1 MSYEAEK
8 KRLIEEFETVVG
20 TIRKDWGLKDKQQRL
35 EATSSSTPSST
46 PSTPRAT
53 GRH

>member
-20 TIRKDWGLKDKQQRL
+20 TIRNDWGLKDKKQGL
-35 EATSSSTPSST
+35 DAKPSSSST
-46 PSTPRAT
+46 TPRAT

>member
-8 KRLIEEFETVVG
+8 KRLIEEFETVVA
-20 TIRKDWGLKDKQQRL
+20 TIRADWGLKDKSQKT
-35 EATSSSTPSST
+35 ESTSAKQP
-46 PSTPRAT
+46 PAPRVV

>member
-20 TIRKDWGLKDKQQRL
+20 TIRSDWGLRDKKQTLDAQ
-35 EATSSSTPSST
+35 
-46 PSTPRAT
+46 PSTASATPRVA

>member
-20 TIRKDWGLKDKQQRL
+20 TIRKDWGLKDKKQTL
-35 EATSSSTPSST
+35 DAKPSSSST
-46 PSTPRAT
+46 TPRPA